1 MRNTLLLSLYDLFF
15 RLSSPYPNERREKVL
30 GSGGMLQRYKF
41 FIEHGEYKEKCA
53 YAIKA
58 ADLFLANDYEEV
70 KKLFLSCLEEY
81 RKVEGDSFGR

>member
-15 RLSSPYPNERREKVL
+15 RMSHSRGNNTV
-30 GSGGMLQRYKF
+30 GTGGMLQRYHYF
-41 FIEHGEYKEKCA
+41 VHNGEYKEKCQ

-58 ADLFLANDYEEV
+58 ADLFLAEDYEEI